1 MSKYKLQDLM
11 EAYPLPEVKDKP
23 PYKIYCDMD
32 GVLTDFEARFEHFT
46 GTNPK
51 CMKRSLVLNNFG
63 TLLIQK

>member
-32 GVLTDFEARFEHFT
+32 GVLTNFEARF
-46 GTNPK
+46 
-51 CMKRSLVLNNFG
+51 
-63 TLLIQK
+63 